1 MGKRHLTLKDRAEL
15 EVLYNKGRGV
25 EEIAAKLKV
34 HRSTV
39 YNELKR
45 GDTGEMDSNGRIGYS
60 AELAQQEII
69 NNYRRRRTAR
79 AAAEEA
85 EGQAMRTAYYETKCG
100 GLTVERRSRRSRT
113 EAQRRKLVRVR
124 ENIGAAMMLLGFLLL
139 MAIGGAEDLTVIFLG
154 GLAGLSLMLLGGWL
168 GHAFYGQEKDA
179 GWLRRERDE
188 DVF

>member
-1 MGKRHLTLKDRAEL
+1 
-15 EVLYNKGRGV
+15 
-25 EEIAAKLKV
+25 
-34 HRSTV
+34 
-39 YNELKR
+39 
-45 GDTGEMDSNGRIGYS
+45 
-60 AELAQQEII
+60 
-69 NNYRRRRTAR
+69 
-79 AAAEEA
+79 
-85 EGQAMRTAYYETKCG
+85 MRTAYCEVKRG

-113 EAQRRKLVRVR
+113 EARRKLVRVR

-179 GWLRRERDE
+179 EWMRRARDE